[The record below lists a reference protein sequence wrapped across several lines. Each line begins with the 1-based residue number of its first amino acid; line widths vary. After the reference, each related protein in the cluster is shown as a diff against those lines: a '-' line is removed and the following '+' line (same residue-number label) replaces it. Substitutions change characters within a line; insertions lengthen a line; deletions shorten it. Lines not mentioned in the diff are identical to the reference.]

1 MTLKGFLQIAGLLLL
16 VVVLTSRCA
25 TPKGG
30 KEVSITLKDAYAGKF
45 LIGAALNTEQSSGND
60 TVALNVV
67 VEHFNSIT
75 AENCMKHE
83 VIHPEKDRYDFSQSD
98 LFVDFGVKNNMFV
111 IGHTLV
117 WHSQTA
123 PWFFLDDKGEQVSR
137 DTLISRMKEHIYTVV
152 GRYKGKVK
160 GWDVVNEAIDD
171 TEGNGLRNSLWL
183 QIIGPEFIE
192 LAFQFAHEAD
202 PDAELYYNDYNLY
215 KAHKRAEAVK
225 IVENLKAK
233 GLRIDAIG
241 EQGHYGI
248 DPAILPQVEASI
260 LAFIGAGVNVVISEL
275 EISVLPFPTEN
286 ITAEVS
292 QSFESRAEL
301 DPYREGLPD
310 SIQALQ
316 SGMYTDLF
324 NIFLKYQDHID
335 RVTFWGVNDQQSWR
349 NYWPIAGR
357 IDYPLIFDRNNQPK
371 QVLFDLVELTKQK

>member
-1 MTLKGFLQIAGLLLL
+1 MRKVNHQILLMAIA
-16 VVVLTSRCA
+16 LTISIVGCQ
-25 TPKGG
+25 PKP
-30 KEVSITLKDAYAGKF
+30 EVQVSLKDAYAGKF
-45 LIGAALNTEQSSGND
+45 LIGAALNTEQSSGSD
-60 TVALNVV
+60 TAAAKVV

-83 VIHPEKDRYDFSQSD
+83 AIHPEKDRYDFSQSD

-123 PWFFLDDKGEQVSR
+123 LWVFLDDQGGQVSR
-137 DTLISRMKEHIYTVV
+137 DTLISRMKAHIYTVV

-171 TEGNGLRNSLWL
+171 TEGKGLRNSLWL

-202 PDAELYYNDYNLY
+202 PEAELYYNDYNLTQ
-215 KAHKRAEAVK
+215 AHKRAEAVK
-225 IVENLKAK
+225 IAENLKAK

-241 EQGHYGI
+241 EQGHYGL
-248 DPAILPQVEASI
+248 DPNTLGQVEASI
-260 LAFIGAGVNVVISEL
+260 LAFIGAGVNVAITEL
-275 EISVLPFPTEN
+275 DITVLPFPTERV
-286 ITAEVS
+286 TADVS
-292 QSFESRAEL
+292 QSFERKAAL
-301 DPYREGLPD
+301 DPYRDGMPD

-324 NIFLKYQDHID
+324 KVFLKYQDHID

-349 NYWPIAGR
+349 NYWPIRGR
-357 IDYPLIFDRNNQPK
+357 VDYPLIFDRNNQPK
-371 QVLFDLVELTKQK
+371 QVLFDIVELTKQN